1 MRNGFLGIIF
11 GTALFALATHA
22 SATVMIFDAVLSG
35 TSEIPANASP
45 GTGFAQVIVDDN
57 LFTMNVSVTFSD
69 LLSPTTASHIH
80 CCIASGTGNVGV
92 ATQTPTFSGFPLGV
106 TSGTYSNTFDM
117 TLGSS
122 YNPAFVTD
130 HGGTLASA
138 FNALLTG
145 LEAGEAYFNVHTDVF
160 PGGEIRGNLQVAAVP
175 EPSTWAMMILGFVGV
190 GFMAYRRKSK
200 PALMAA

>member
-1 MRNGFLGIIF
+1 
-11 GTALFALATHA
+11 
-22 SATVMIFDAVLSG
+22 
-35 TSEIPANASP
+35 
-45 GTGFAQVIVDDN
+45 
-57 LFTMNVSVTFSD
+57 
-69 LLSPTTASHIH
+69 
-80 CCIASGTGNVGV
+80 
-92 ATQTPTFSGFPLGV
+92 
-106 TSGTYSNTFDM
+106 M

-122 YNPAFVTD
+122 YNPAFVTN

-145 LEAGEAYFNVHTDVF
+145 LEAGEAYFNIHTDVF

-175 EPSTWAMMILGFVGV
+175 EPSTWAMMILGFAGV